1 MAKLIG
7 IYLIAVSHL
16 SNIVPLA
23 APAGEVS
30 GGGAEVEAVYLP
42 AGFTGPIVAAPF
54 DVKVF

>member
-23 APAGEVS
+23 VPEGEVS

>member
-1 MAKLIG
+1 MAKFIG
-7 IYLIAVSHL
+7 FYLIAVSHL

-30 GGGAEVEAVYLP
+30 GGGAEIEAVYLP

-54 DVKVF
+54 NVKVF

>member
-1 MAKLIG
+1 
-7 IYLIAVSHL
+7 
-16 SNIVPLA
+16 VPLA
-23 APAGEVS
+23 IPEGEVS

>member
-1 MAKLIG
+1 MGKLVLL
-7 IYLIAVSHL
+7 YMIAISHL

-23 APAGEVS
+23 VPEGEVS
-30 GGGAEVEAVYLP
+30 GGGAEIEAVYLP